1 MSAIMIV
8 ARILKN
14 PDHPKELIAQRKK
27 ARDQKI
33 FMRFLMLSPKAQ
45 DYYRQLEQR
54 RINTHQHIMK
64 IVALSE
70 IYGVDPVAR
79 AIEDAFILQAF
90 SSEYIAN
97 ILEQRGQN
105 TKRARRID
113 PDTQS
118 GSPGNGNRTARYG
131 RLQQNFKRSRRRNS
145 MTRTN
150 PGTTELDQKP
160 QLSETSVYPRKLR
173 ILGQAG
179 CSKTVDAYPI
189 SDRIDPVPKLISV
202 VIAPSSAK

>member
-1 MSAIMIV
+1 
-8 ARILKN
+8 LKTYPDRLCIYHQEKLIALHVRSYDRHQDIEN

-97 ILEQRGQN
+97 ILEQR
-105 TKRARRID
+105 ARIQSEPGVLILTRNQDLLEMEIEQ
-113 PDTQS
+113 PD
-118 GSPGNGNRTARYG
+118 
-131 RLQQNFKRSRRRNS
+131 
-145 MTRTN
+145 M
-150 PGTTELDQKP
+150 D
-160 QLSETSVYPRKLR
+160 VY
-173 ILGQAG
+173 
-179 CSKTVDAYPI
+179 SKTLKD
-189 SDRIDPVPKLISV
+189 SEGGTL
-202 VIAPSSAK
+202 